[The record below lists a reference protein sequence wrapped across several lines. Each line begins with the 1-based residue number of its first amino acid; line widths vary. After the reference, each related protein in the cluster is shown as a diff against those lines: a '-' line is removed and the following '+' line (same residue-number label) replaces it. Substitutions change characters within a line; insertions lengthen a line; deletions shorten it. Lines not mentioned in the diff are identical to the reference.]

1 MTKSEVRDM
10 AIMDKKEFNRL
21 VDEDFPDPGPITD
34 KVREITQ
41 KESGRFRGSVRLS
54 LGRFWTDKEYEEYR
68 KKVLNTPLP

>member
-41 KESGRFRGSVRLS
+41 
-54 LGRFWTDKEYEEYR
+54 
-68 KKVLNTPLP
+68 